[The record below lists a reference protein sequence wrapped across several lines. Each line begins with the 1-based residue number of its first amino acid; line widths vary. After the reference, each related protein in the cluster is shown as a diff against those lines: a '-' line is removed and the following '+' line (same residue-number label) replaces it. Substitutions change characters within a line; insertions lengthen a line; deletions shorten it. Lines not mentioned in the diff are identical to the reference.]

1 MTKTNTVRRLMGG
14 AIIALLLLLTFLP
27 LRTPDPAPTSP
38 ALSSSFQTLAPN
50 EDLGRERFMSG
61 AGEEAEIADYF
72 QYRFDQM
79 KDASGAIPDG
89 AQMKAL
95 AERAT
100 LERQRANGL
109 RPYIFGIDNLSWTN
123 NGPGN
128 IGGRIRA
135 ILPIDAAT
143 VFVGGVSGGIWK
155 TTNCCTTST
164 TWTPI
169 NDFMANLAVSSL
181 ILDPTNANVMYA
193 GTGEGFF
200 NVDAVRGA
208 GVFQSTDGG
217 ATWNQL
223 ASTNN
228 SSWYYV
234 NRLAIS
240 PNGAT
245 LLAATNTGIYRS
257 TNGGSTWI
265 RVESSSNYKD
275 VKFDPTDSMKAIA
288 SRASF
293 QVRYS
298 TDGGVTWLVATGV
311 TSGSSSLD
319 RVELAYAPSNP
330 SIVYASAGP
339 AAVVYKSTD
348 GGHTYALV
356 NADAGYQASPT
367 SQYWYDNAFWV
378 DPTDPN
384 HVVGGGL
391 DLYQSTNGGTTFTK
405 ISDWTTGWP
414 DNPPSPHADHHA
426 LVSIPG
432 SSTALLNG
440 NDGGLMYTSNI
451 LTAGNNPPGYNN
463 GWVYLNN
470 NLGITQFYGV
480 AGNGNGVLYGGAQD
494 NGVSRGTPGAPN
506 AWTYAFGG
514 DGGKTVADPTNP
526 NYLYG
531 EYTNA
536 QVHRSVNGGASAD
549 YIYGEYYNGSAWTC
563 RAAPYRIDDACNGTA
578 NFIAPILLDPNNA
591 NRLLVG
597 GLSLWVTNDA
607 RTPYVYNSPTGGP
620 QWAAIKS
627 SIGSEIIAIAVAPS
641 NSNVIW
647 VGYANS
653 RIDMTT
659 DGGATWMRVDSNI
672 GANKPGTQ
680 VSAIAIDRNNS
691 NIVYV
696 GFTGFGANRAWRTA
710 DSGTT
715 WTNITS
721 NLPQAPIYAFAIN
734 PSNSAWLYVGTEIGI
749 FASVDAGATWNV
761 PAGAANGDGPANV
774 ATFDLQWMGG
784 GNSTGSPILIAGTH
798 GRGAW
803 TVDVSPSANVN
814 TYADP
819 GLVCGSNSPCYATIG
834 DAMTNVASGGT
845 VTIYAGTY
853 LESVTTANRTVT
865 VNVVGNITLNDL
877 SLYNN
882 ATWNGGSYAITV
894 NNFNLFG
901 GIWNADSSTLTVNED
916 WTADGTFNAGTGTG
930 VFAKNG
936 AVTANVPTQTEG
948 TLSFCNLG
956 INANTTVDTTDDFI
970 SAATGGA
977 CTQFTQN
984 GKLRREA
991 PQQTVINFGAFT
1003 FKDARNRDAVI
1014 LQKQSG
1020 NSLFYTNITITSN
1033 QQPPTTCGVNPFPT
1047 TPVLR
1052 QFDLTSSGGTAP
1064 YGPYRMRL
1072 YFSASDPNEANGN
1085 TVVPPYTLA
1094 IYHCNGTSWEK
1105 YVGVGGSDANGVYVE
1120 SSAATWSTGSVFAIG
1135 ASGANVYYS
1144 QGSLDAGALA
1154 SWNTARGGGGS
1165 QPANFTGSD
1174 VFVIQNGH
1182 SMTTATALTLS
1193 TTDSLLQIESGG
1205 SLTVNTNNV
1214 SVMGV
1219 QVDSG
1224 GTLTV
1229 NSGRTLTIN
1238 NGSRAPDMTV
1248 NGTLVNAGTITT
1260 NGTLAFNSGGK
1271 YQHNYTTTQGTIPTA
1286 TWNLNSTAEIIGYT
1300 TNATRPSGL
1309 AQAFGNFT
1317 WNSPNQAS
1325 SSNISL
1331 SGDLSSVAG
1340 NLTVTSTGSGSVRLA
1355 NTLASGTV
1363 NVGGNVLVNGG
1374 TLYVSGSSGAVT
1386 LNVGGNLTVSSGNF
1400 YISGA
1405 SGTTNPTVNVAG
1417 NVILSGGTLRPSLS
1431 TGVSTLNVAGDWTN
1445 NGSFIPDYSTVTFNG
1460 PAAQA
1465 IGGSVDTAF
1474 ANLTINN
1481 TSADSAGVSLG
1492 RNTAVNNLLTLTDG
1506 LFKVATNNLTLGAN
1520 ASLSHPGSTVSMV
1533 VTDVDGAA
1541 TGDGFLC
1548 KAYSSNG
1555 SFEFPVGDAYGATEY
1570 SPSTLN
1576 FTADL
1581 GASTV
1586 CVRVTNAQHP
1596 NWPGANY
1603 PTYITRFWTAT
1614 STDNT
1619 FTCTASFTYTDGD
1632 VVLGGTPVQ
1641 TEAALYH
1648 KVWDG
1653 ASWTTKNQADVDT
1666 NTLSS
1671 VVNSFSDHTAFSGSP
1686 LAAALASFD
1695 AEAYPDHILV
1705 TWETV
1710 SELGNLGF
1718 NLYRGSSAAAPDR
1731 QLNQTLIPSQAPGS
1745 SNGFVYTWEDAADL
1759 VSGATYYY
1767 WVEALD
1773 IYGVTTRYGP
1783 VSVNYAVPTAVRLV
1797 QVSVTPTWPRI
1808 AAPLVTAMI
1817 LAGLITRRR
1826 WARTR

>member
-1 MTKTNTVRRLMGG
+1 MVRRLMGG
-14 AIIALLLLLTFLP
+14 AIIALLLILTFLP
-27 LRTPDPAPTSP
+27 MRTLDQAPTR
-38 ALSSSFQTLAPN
+38 AASSSTFQTIAPN
-50 EDLGRERFMSG
+50 GDLSRERFKSD
-61 AGEEAEIADYF
+61 AGEGAEIADYF

-95 AERAT
+95 AQRAT
-100 LERQRANGL
+100 MERQRANGL
-109 RPYIFGIDNLSWTN
+109 RPYVVGIDNLSWTN
-123 NGPGN
+123 SGPGN
-128 IGGRIRA
+128 VGGRIRA
-135 ILPIDAAT
+135 ILPISAAT

-155 TTNCCTTST
+155 TTNCCSTST
-164 TWTPI
+164 TWTPL
-169 NDFMANLAVSSL
+169 NDFLANLAVSSL
-181 ILDPTNANVMYA
+181 ILDPTDANVMYA

-208 GVFQSTDGG
+208 GVFKSTDGG

-228 SSWYYV
+228 SSWYFV

-257 TNGGSTWI
+257 TDGGSTWT
-265 RVESSSNYKD
+265 RVESSSYYKD
-275 VKFDPTDSMKAIA
+275 VKFDPTDSTKAIA
-288 SRASF
+288 SRANF

-311 TSGSSSLD
+311 ASGTSALD

-356 NADAGYQASPT
+356 NADAGYQASAS
-367 SQYWYDNAFWV
+367 SQYWYDNTLWV

-391 DLYQSTNGGTTFTK
+391 DLYQSTDGGTTFTK
-405 ISDWTTGWP
+405 ISDWTRGWP
-414 DNPPSPHADHHA
+414 DDPPSPHADHHA

-480 AGNGNGVLYGGAQD
+480 SGNGNGVLYGGAQD
-494 NGVSRGTPGAPN
+494 NGVARGTPGAPN

-514 DGGKTVADPTNP
+514 DGGKAVADPTNP
-526 NYLYG
+526 NYLYS

-536 QVHRSVNGGASAD
+536 QVHRSSNGGSSAD
-549 YIYGEYYNGSAWTC
+549 FIYGTYYNGSAWVC
-563 RAAPYRIDDACNGTA
+563 RAAPYRIDDACNGAA

-620 QWAAIKS
+620 QWTAIKA
-627 SIGSEIIAIAVAPS
+627 SIGSNIVSIAVAPS

-659 DGGATWMRVDSNI
+659 DGGATWTRVDTNI

-680 VSAIAIDRNNS
+680 VGAIAIDRNNS

-710 DSGTT
+710 DGGTT

-734 PSNSAWLYVGTEIGI
+734 PSNAAWLYVGTEIGI
-749 FASVDAGATWNV
+749 FASVDTGATWNV

-784 GNSTGSPILIAGTH
+784 GNSTGSTILIAGTH

-803 TVDVSPSANVN
+803 TVDVSPSSNVN

-819 GLVCGSNSPCYATIG
+819 GLVCGGNSPCYATIG
-834 DAMTNVASGGT
+834 EAMTNVASGGT

-853 LESVTTANRTVT
+853 LESVTTASRTVT
-865 VNVVGNITLNDL
+865 VNVVGDITVNDL

-901 GIWNADSSTLTVNED
+901 GIWNADSSTLTVNGD
-916 WTADGTFNAGTGTG
+916 WTGGGTFNAGTGAS

-936 AVTANVPTQTEG
+936 VVTANVPAQTEG
-948 TLSFCNLG
+948 TLSFCNLA

-984 GKLRREA
+984 GKLRRVA

-1020 NSLFYTNITITSN
+1020 NSLFDTNITITSN
-1033 QQPPTTCGVNPFPT
+1033 QQPPSACGVNPFPT

-1072 YFSASDPNEANGN
+1072 YFSANDPNEANGN

-1105 YVGVGGSDANGVYVE
+1105 YVGSGGSDANGVYVE
-1120 SSAATWSTGSVFAIG
+1120 SSAATWSTGSIFAIG

-1144 QGSLDAGALA
+1144 QGSLNAGALA
-1154 SWNTARGGGGS
+1154 SWNTSRGGGGS
-1165 QPANFTGSD
+1165 QPANFNGPD
-1174 VFVIQNGH
+1174 YFVIQNGH
-1182 SMTTATALTLS
+1182 SMTTGSAFTLS
-1193 TTDSLLQIESGG
+1193 HADSLLQIESGG
-1205 SLTVNTNNV
+1205 ALTVNTADI
-1214 SVMGV
+1214 SVMGA

-1224 GTLTV
+1224 GTLTI
-1229 NSGRTLTIN
+1229 NSGRALTIN

-1248 NGTLVNAGTITT
+1248 SGTLVNAGTVTMI
-1260 NGTLAFNSGGK
+1260 GTGSFGAGSV
-1271 YQHNYTTTQGTIPTA
+1271 YQHARDGGTIPTEA
-1286 TWNLNSTAEIIGYT
+1286 WNVASTVLFTGIISSV
-1300 TNATRPSGL
+1300 PSPF
-1309 AQAFGNFT
+1309 QAFGNVT
-1317 WNSPNQAS
+1317 WNSTGQTANM
-1325 SSNISL
+1325 SL
-1331 SGDLSSVAG
+1331 SGNLATVNG
-1340 NLTVTSTGSGSVRLA
+1340 NLTVTSTGTGSVRLA
-1355 NTLASGTV
+1355 NSATATN
-1363 NVGGNVLVNGG
+1363 NVAGNVLVNGG
-1374 TLYVSGSSGAVT
+1374 TLYVSGSSGALT

-1417 NVILSGGTLRPSLS
+1417 NVILNGGTLRPSLS
-1431 TGVSTLNVAGDWTN
+1431 TGVSTLNVAGNWTN
-1445 NGSFIPDYSTVTFNG
+1445 SSSFIPDYSTVAFNG
-1460 PAAQA
+1460 SAAQS
-1465 IGGSVDTAF
+1465 IGGSVDTTF
-1474 ANLTINN
+1474 AYLTIVN

-1492 RNTAVNNLLTLTDG
+1492 RNTVVNNLLTLTDG
-1506 LFKVATNNLTLGAN
+1506 LLKVAAYNLTLGAG
-1520 ASLSHPGSTVSMV
+1520 ASISHLGSTASMV

-1541 TGDGFLC
+1541 AGDGFLC
-1548 KAYSSNG
+1548 KGYSGNG

-1586 CVRVTNAQHP
+1586 CVRVTNARHP

-1603 PTYITRFWTAT
+1603 PTYITRYWTAT
-1614 STDNT
+1614 STDST
-1619 FTCTASFTYTDGD
+1619 FTCAASFTYTDGD
-1632 VVLGGTPVQ
+1632 VVLGGTPAQ
-1641 TEAALYH
+1641 TEADLYH

-1686 LAAALASFD
+1686 LAAMLASFD

-1718 NLYRGSSAAAPDR
+1718 NLYRGASATGPER
-1731 QLNQTLIPSQAPGS
+1731 QLNQTLIPSQSPGS

-1759 VSGATYYY
+1759 VPGVTYYY

-1783 VSVNYAVPTAVRLV
+1783 VSVDYTTPTAVRLV
-1797 QVSVTPTWPRI
+1797 QMSATPTWPRI
-1808 AAPLVTAMI
+1808 AVLLATAVL
-1817 LAGLITRRR
+1817 LAGLATRRP
-1826 WARTR
+1826 WTRTR